1 MCVDGKIQSPLED
14 QSGTD
19 AVIDHQEGS
28 SSILYFLDLDMK
40 SSDPLSTYPGSIDI
54 VYNTGCHIKSIALS
68 LEEYK
73 VHEKGF
79 QLAQP
84 GHMVICYNQGC
95 TW

>member
-1 MCVDGKIQSPLED
+1 
-14 QSGTD
+14 
-19 AVIDHQEGS
+19 
-28 SSILYFLDLDMK
+28 MK
-40 SSDPLSTYPGSIDI
+40 SSDPLLTYPGSIDI
-54 VYNTGCHIKSIALS
+54 VYNIGFHIESIALS

-84 GHMVICYNQGC
+84 SHVVIYHSQGC